1 MKKIILLLMA
11 LSPLFACTQN
21 ISSVMVNA
29 QEGNWKGELDIQGTK
44 LPLVFNFSDDG
55 CTLDSPAQGVKNI
68 KAEKNITPEGKLKV
82 VVPSLGAVFEGMIGQ
97 DVITGTFTQNGFSF
111 PLTLK
116 PGKMQVKRPQ
126 TPVAPFPYTTEEVT
140 FNDGEIVLHG
150 TLTLPTNCT
159 KDTPAVLMV
168 TGSGQQD
175 RDEELFDH
183 RPFAVLADAFARQG
197 IATLRYDDR
206 GYNDPTFPFYDFTTY
221 HFKCDAREGIH
232 WLRNRFNKVG
242 VLGHSEGGT
251 IALMLAS
258 EGEVDFAIS
267 LAGMSVKGKETIVKQ
282 NEMLFNSM
290 GIPSDIITTYCNALD
305 NGLDEIMK
313 GTQAEQMVLPE
324 MPESLK
330 DNLVKA
336 LKISSTPYM
345 LHFLTLDIRGDL
357 AKIKCPVLALN
368 GTKDTQ
374 VDCATNLDAIDK
386 GLVNSKHK
394 VVPIE
399 GVNHLFQHCQTGAP
413 TEYQLI
419 EETFANE
426 AINCILEW
434 IDANCRK

>member
-1 MKKIILLLMA
+1 MRKITFIMTLLLA
-11 LSPLFACTQN
+11 LSS
-21 ISSVMVNA
+21 IMVNA
-29 QEGNWKGELDIQGTK
+29 QEGSWKGELDIQGTK
-44 LPLVFNFSDDG
+44 LPLVFNFSDNG
-55 CTLDSPAQGVKNI
+55 CTLDSPVQGVKNI
-68 KAEKNITPEGKLKV
+68 KAEKSITPEGKLKV
-82 VVPSLGAVFEGMIGQ
+82 AVPSLGAVFEGVIGQ
-97 DVITGTFTQNGFSF
+97 DSITGTFMQNGFSF

-116 PGKMQVKRPQ
+116 PGKMYVKRPQ

-140 FNDGEIVLHG
+140 FNDGEIMLHG
-150 TLTLPTNCT
+150 TLSLPTNCT
-159 KDTPAVLMV
+159 KDTPAILMV

-183 RPFAVLADAFARQG
+183 RPFAVLADALARQG

-232 WLRNRFNKVG
+232 WLRNKFNKVG

-258 EGEVDFAIS
+258 EGEVDFVIS

-282 NEMLFNSM
+282 NEVLFNSM
-290 GIPSDIITTYCNALD
+290 GVPGDIITTYCNALD

-313 GTQAEQMVLPE
+313 GTRAEQVPLPE
-324 MPESLK
+324 MPENLK
-330 DNLVKA
+330 DNLLKA

-434 IDANCRK
+434 IDTNCKK

>member
-1 MKKIILLLMA
+1 MTLLLA
-11 LSPLFACTQN
+11 L
-21 ISSVMVNA
+21 SSVMVNA
-29 QEGNWKGELDIQGTK
+29 QEGSWKGELDIQGTK
-44 LPLVFNFSDDG
+44 LPLVFNFTDDG
-55 CTLDSPAQGVKNI
+55 CTIDSPVQGVKDI
-68 KAEKNITPEGKLKV
+68 KAEKSITPEGKLKV
-82 VVPSLGAVFEGMIGQ
+82 VVPSLGAVFEGVIGQ
-97 DVITGTFTQNGFSF
+97 DAITGTFAQSGFSF

-116 PGKMQVKRPQ
+116 PGKMQVNRPQ

-183 RPFAVLADAFARQG
+183 RPFAVLADALARQG
-197 IATLRYDDR
+197 IASLRYDDR

-232 WLRNRFNKVG
+232 WLRNKFNKVG

-267 LAGMSVKGKETIVKQ
+267 LAGMGVNGKETIIKQ
-282 NEMLFNSM
+282 NEVLFNSM
-290 GIPSDIITTYCNALD
+290 GVPGYIITTYCNALD
-305 NGLDEIMK
+305 NGLNEIMK
-313 GTQAEQMVLPE
+313 GTRVEQVALPE

-336 LKISSTPYM
+336 LKVSSTPYM

-394 VVPIE
+394 VVRIE

-413 TEYQLI
+413 TEYPLI

-434 IDANCRK
+434 IDTHCRK

>member
-1 MKKIILLLMA
+1 MRKITFIMTLLLA
-11 LSPLFACTQN
+11 L
-21 ISSVMVNA
+21 SSVMVNA
-29 QEGNWKGELDIQGTK
+29 QEGSWKGELDIQGTK

-68 KAEKNITPEGKLKV
+68 KAEKSIAPEGKLKIAI
-82 VVPSLGAVFEGMIGQ
+82 PSLGAVYEGVIGQ
-97 DVITGTFTQNGFSF
+97 DAIIGTFTQSGFSF

-140 FNDGEIVLHG
+140 FHDGEVVLHG

-251 IALMLAS
+251 IALMLAC

-267 LAGMSVKGKETIVKQ
+267 LAGMSVKGKETILKQ
-282 NEMLFNSM
+282 NEVLFNSM
-290 GIPSDIITTYCNALD
+290 GVPSDIIATYCNALD

-313 GTQAEQMVLPE
+313 GTQAEQVALPE

-336 LKISSTPYM
+336 LKVSSTPYM

-394 VVPIE
+394 VVPVE
-399 GVNHLFQHCQTGAP
+399 GVNHLFQHCQTGVP

-426 AINCILEW
+426 AIKCILEW
-434 IDANCRK
+434 IDTNCRK